1 MSPQAAAAAAAGPRL
16 RRSRM
21 TRRTS
26 SPSWLVLL
34 LLAAAAAAACC
45 GGSHALAVES
55 ARSRGSEGALSPAA
69 AAATASASAA
79 AVELD
84 GLGYV
89 PDLSGGEGSTMG
101 PPAPG
106 HTPRTENQ
114 HRTARMRTQL
124 SSALVSLLNLVLHDL
139 AELFSLSDAYASS
152 DLALGWEPSDDASS
166 SSFAGD
172 DAGGS
177 GDNVFNWAG
186 SSLVVV
192 RSQASYLTR
201 PAAFGPRIVAE
212 DGLRG
217 VLLPV
222 ELFYRPPRAHA
233 EGEGGRNTAC
243 PYKGGPG
250 WRDDTEDND
259 DEALLE
265 FEPPSSAS
273 SQQQQQH
280 RFTSSSDADADAEA
294 NAAADRKNNRTTI
307 AITPQ
312 IKPPRNWIALVERG
326 SCPFV
331 SKVRVAQALGAV
343 GVVVGDAP
351 SPSWTPPAPA
361 PSLSRRS
368 AQDGEGEGE
377 QKENQSFW
385 AWLKDTLREIFY
397 GPRRGKPV
405 TPDED
410 DGADPGQ
417 SNKRLVTMF
426 GSGDTSDIHIPSTFV
441 IRPSYLDLVR
451 LIDEVEH
458 EQQDA
463 VRHRR
468 QRQRRLGN
476 LRISHD
482 GDEDE
487 AVGIS
492 DDDGEDDSH
501 SPRGLDIILERDEL
515 IWEWPLIDFA
525 IFLLLLPSIMTLGTV
540 LIHRIRL
547 ARQRRKDR
555 APEPFVASLPCYI
568 WRSGGVAWEKVE
580 GDPDALDAMDRSG
593 SGGGS
598 GKRPAPPAGG
608 VGNGTGPGTGGVSA
622 DGEQADAESGR
633 EIDLEAAG
641 AGAGPGTSA
650 SKARKTSDSGEE
662 EDAAAGP
669 AADLGLPSSSH
680 ASGSGTGIGSS
691 APAAAAADST
701 SRKVSSRLSKAASST
716 SFSFLPPGRHYY
728 GTVECAICLDDFA
741 DGDQVRI
748 LPCGHCFHRREVDE
762 WLTRVRKLC
771 PVCKRDCTVA
781 VPDWMQRQEAPSA
794 ASDRPSPSPGASR
807 SASAGA
813 GVGADASVGTTT
825 GVDVASLA
833 EALEQPQQPADR
845 PPSTSA

>member
-26 SPSWLVLL
+26 SPSWLVVL
-34 LLAAAAAAACC
+34 LLAAAAAVACC

-101 PPAPG
+101 PPAPR

-114 HRTARMRTQL
+114 HRTVRMRTQL

-152 DLALGWEPSDDASS
+152 DLGLGWEPSDDASS

-273 SQQQQQH
+273 SRQQEQH
-280 RFTSSSDADADAEA
+280 RFTSSSDADADAD
-294 NAAADRKNNRTTI
+294 AAADRKNLRTSI

-361 PSLSRRS
+361 ASLSRRS

-641 AGAGPGTSA
+641 AGPGTSA

-669 AADLGLPSSSH
+669 AAELGLPSSSH

-762 WLTRVRKLC
+762 WLTR
-771 PVCKRDCTVA
+771 
-781 VPDWMQRQEAPSA
+781 RQEAPSA

-807 SASAGA
+807 SASASAGA
-813 GVGADASVGTTT
+813 GADASVGTTT